1 MWGLHKMSKACRM
14 CHMIHYKTANICT
27 NCKTQDLS
35 SEYTGEIF
43 IIDPDKSD
51 VAQRMK
57 ISKKGHYALRVR

>member
-1 MWGLHKMSKACRM
+1 MSKACRV
-14 CHMIHYKTANICT
+14 CHLIVEKTANMCP

-43 IIDPDKSD
+43 IVNPEGSE

-57 ISKKGHYALRVR
+57 INKKGHYALRVR